1 MQGTCGSLFSYET
14 ALALNL
20 IKLTINATENQQ
32 PEVQEENK
40 LKQLLD
46 KYNDRYHGVGKLKD
60 CQVHL
65 HINETVTP
73 SAQPHR
79 RIPFHLRK
87 GLEQELTRLE
97 HEGIIEK
104 VHGPTPWVSLLVV
117 VPKPKHPGKVRLC
130 VDMRIANKAIER
142 ERHITSTIDD
152 VINDLNGATVVS
164 KLDLNQGYHQLELA
178 PESRYITTFSTH
190 KGLRRY
196 TRLPFGV
203 TSAAGVF
210 QATIQQILE
219 GIPGARNI
227 SDDII
232 IYGSDQESHNHALEA
247 VLQRLQEMNLT
258 LNPTKC
264 EYNKPSIE
272 FYGYIFSK
280 DFYGYIFS
288 RSKESRSLPTNQCST
303 ESNGSEKPTRDG
315 ELLFTFHPQL
325 FNHN

>member
-1 MQGTCGSLFSYET
+1 MTQTQTNTKVYGYGAKTPLPIVGKFDVEIESSTRIVVTTIYVMQGPCGSLLSYET

-32 PEVQEENK
+32 PEAQEENK

-46 KYNDRYHGVGKLKD
+46 KYNDRYHGVGKLED

-104 VHGPTPWVSLLVV
+104 VHGPTPWVSPLVV
-117 VPKPKHPGKVRLC
+117 VPKPKNPEKVRLC
-130 VDMRIANKAIER
+130 VDMRVANKAIER
-142 ERHITSTIDD
+142 ERHITPTIDD
-152 VINDLNGATVVS
+152 LINDLNGATVFS

-190 KGLRRY
+190 KSLRRY
-196 TRLPFGV
+196 TRLPYGV
-203 TSAAGVF
+203 SSAAEVF
-210 QATIQQILE
+210 QTIIQRILVM
-219 GIPGARNI
+219 ILSYMAAIRSFITMLWKQSSN
-227 SDDII
+227 
-232 IYGSDQESHNHALEA
+232 ACKK
-247 VLQRLQEMNLT
+247 LT
-258 LNPTKC
+258 
-264 EYNKPSIE
+264 
-272 FYGYIFSK
+272 
-280 DFYGYIFS
+280 
-288 RSKESRSLPTNQCST
+288 
-303 ESNGSEKPTRDG
+303 
-315 ELLFTFHPQL
+315 
-325 FNHN
+325 